1 MADMKAMRSIK
12 TVLQTT
18 QGATGEMLAEG
29 LVHALQDRPEDRH
42 DLQNALLKM
51 VAQVLTSARSES
63 QLEAEKT
70 CQQKVDAAQVDLNTC
85 KTAVANA
92 SEALAHAQ
100 ANAQAKKEKL
110 EECRR
115 QSSNE
120 EDEHKRVESLDQ
132 EKSNEVAVFD
142 AGKQEVVALLEKMSE
157 PGSGEALLPYLRS
170 ANAEGPLLAALQS
183 VLKKEASDRIGFD
196 EVALTHLQNFLEKKT
211 AEWDSKIETSGI
223 AKANIHAEALGAWA
237 VKEVAKQHLQEAVD
251 ELAAAEKA
259 VITAD
264 QVLKDAKNAEQQ
276 QDGVLA
282 HYLTDLT
289 LAGERVRQC
298 GEALESLARLEAG
311 QPMEVEVPPMA
322 TGMDIDMDAAKT
334 DMVLDSEMG
343 VAITA

>member
-1 MADMKAMRSIK
+1 
-12 TVLQTT
+12 
-18 QGATGEMLAEG
+18 
-29 LVHALQDRPEDRH
+29 
-42 DLQNALLKM
+42 M

-92 SEALAHAQ
+92 SEALA
-100 ANAQAKKEKL
+100 NAQAKKEKL

-115 QSSNE
+115 QLSNE

-183 VLKKEASDRIGFD
+183 VLKKEASDRVGFD

-251 ELAAAEKA
+251 ELA
-259 VITAD
+259 
-264 QVLKDAKNAEQQ
+264 
-276 QDGVLA
+276 
-282 HYLTDLT
+282 
-289 LAGERVRQC
+289 
-298 GEALESLARLEAG
+298 
-311 QPMEVEVPPMA
+311 
-322 TGMDIDMDAAKT
+322 
-334 DMVLDSEMG
+334 
-343 VAITA
+343 